1 MENQIPEI
9 FNTIPHTHYVMLST
23 ILFVVGLAAPIG
35 VMILKNVIIVF
46 MCIEIMLNAVNLMLT
61 STSAYYSHSGGQIM
75 VFFTMAVA
83 AAEVAV
89 GLAIIVMVYKNLH
102 TTNIDVFQRLKG

>member
-1 MENQIPEI
+1 MENQVPEI
-9 FNTIPHTHYVMLST
+9 FNVIPHTHYVLLST
-23 ILFVVGLAAPIG
+23 ILFVIGIIG
-35 VMILKNVIIVF
+35 VIVRKNVIIMF

-83 AAEVAV
+83 AAEVSV
-89 GLAIIVMVYKNLH
+89 GLAIIVMIYKNLK
-102 TTNIDVFQRLKG
+102 TINIDAFQKLKG

>member
-1 MENQIPEI
+1 MENQVPEI
-9 FNTIPHTHYVMLST
+9 FNIIPHTHYVLLST
-23 ILFVVGLAAPIG
+23 ILFVVGLIG
-35 VMILKNVIIVF
+35 VMIRKNVIIMF

-83 AAEVAV
+83 AAEVSV
-89 GLAIIVMVYKNLH
+89 GLAIIVMIYKNLK
-102 TTNIDVFQRLKG
+102 TTNIDAFQKLKG

>member
-1 MENQIPEI
+1 MENQVPEI
-9 FNTIPHTHYVMLST
+9 FSIIPHTHYVLLST
-23 ILFVVGLAAPIG
+23 ILFVVGLIG
-35 VMILKNVIIVF
+35 VMIRKNVIIMF

-83 AAEVAV
+83 AAEVSV
-89 GLAIIVMVYKNLH
+89 GLAIIVMIYKNLK
-102 TTNIDVFQRLKG
+102 TTNIDAFQKLKG